1 MARVVKKFGGT
12 SVGDMDRIRLA
23 ATRVARGVERGEQVS
38 VVVSAMSGVTN
49 NLVDLCHQASPNPD
63 PAEYDVV
70 LSSGEQVT
78 VGLMAMALQEL
89 GLKARSFLGWQLPIM
104 TEGGRM
110 ESDVVDVGRDALEAC
125 MDQGIIPVIA
135 GFQGVDDEGRITTLG
150 RGGSDRSGVA
160 VAWALGAE
168 RCDIYTDVPGVYSTD
183 PRIAPKARCLEHI
196 SFGEMIEFATH
207 GAKVLEDRAV
217 DFARA
222 KGVRIRVVSTFED
235 LPGTMVLPSEEAP
248 IEADVA
254 AVAVQKGFA
263 LVVYSG
269 GEAEAT
275 ALHDQLLEK
284 GVQTFR
290 FSPVEGEACF
300 ALALKESDL
309 ARFLDGVEG
318 RQPLSVEKRLSK
330 VSAIGRGLEDAPEAQ
345 SRFVAVATGHGG
357 QGVNVRA
364 TANRGLRT
372 SILVP
377 EAEATNAIRRI
388 NRAYDLERD

>member
-23 ATRVARGVERGEQVS
+23 ASRVARGVERGEQVT

-49 NLVDLCHQASPNPD
+49 TLVDLCNQASSNPD
-63 PAEYDVV
+63 PAEYDVI

-89 GLKARSFLGWQLPIM
+89 GLKARSYLGWQLPV
-104 TEGGRM
+104 TTTGPHS
-110 ESDVVDVGRDALEAC
+110 ESEIADVGREALENC
-125 MDQGIIPVIA
+125 MAEGVIPVVA
-135 GFQGVDDEGRITTLG
+135 GFQGVSDDGRITTLG

-160 VAWALGAE
+160 MAWALNAE

-183 PRIAPKARCLEHI
+183 PRIAPKARCLESI

-217 DFARA
+217 DFARS
-222 KGVRIRVVSTFED
+222 KGVRIRVASTFEEQ
-235 LPGTMVLPSEEAP
+235 PGTLVLPSEEAP

-254 AVAVQKGFA
+254 AVAVQKGVA
-263 LVVYSG
+263 LVVYAG
-269 GEAEAT
+269 GEEDAT
-275 ALHDQLLEK
+275 RMHDALLEK

-290 FSPVEGEACF
+290 FFPTEGDKCF
-300 ALALKESDL
+300 ALAVKEDAL
-309 ARFLDGVEG
+309 ARLLDAVEG
-318 RQPLSVEKRLSK
+318 QQPLSVEKRLSK
-330 VSAIGRGLEDAPEAQ
+330 VSAIGRGLENKKDAQ
-345 SRFVAVATGHGG
+345 DRFQAVAGG
-357 QGVNVRA
+357 NGVNVRA
-364 TANRGLRT
+364 VANRGLRT
-372 SILVP
+372 SVLIP
-377 EAEATNAIRRI
+377 EAEALTAIRRI

>member
-23 ATRVARGVERGEQVS
+23 ATRVARGVERGEQVT

-49 NLVDLCHQASPNPD
+49 TLVDLCQQASANPD
-63 PAEYDVV
+63 PAEYDVI

-89 GLKARSFLGWQLPIM
+89 GLKARSFLGWQLPV
-104 TEGGRM
+104 TTTGPHG
-110 ESDVVDVGRDALEAC
+110 ESEIADVGRETLEAC
-125 MDQGIIPVIA
+125 MAEGVIPVVA
-135 GFQGVDDEGRITTLG
+135 GFQGVSDDGRITTLG

-160 VAWALGAE
+160 MAWALGAE

-183 PRIAPKARCLEHI
+183 PRIAPKARCLKSI

-222 KGVRIRVVSTFED
+222 KGVRIRVASTFEE
-235 LPGTMVLPSEEAP
+235 LPGTLVLPSDEAP

-263 LVVYSG
+263 LVVYAG
-269 GEAEAT
+269 GEVEVT
-275 ALHDQLLEK
+275 KLHDALLEK

-290 FSPVEGEACF
+290 FFPTEGESCF
-300 ALALKESDL
+300 ALAVREDDL
-309 ARFLDGVEG
+309 PRFLDNVTG

-330 VSAIGRGLEDAPEAQ
+330 VSAIGRGLENAPEAQ
-345 SRFVAVATGHGG
+345 QRFVAVATGHG
-357 QGVNVRA
+357 VNVRA
-364 TANRGLRT
+364 VANRGLRT

-377 EAEATNAIRRI
+377 EGEATAAIRRI
-388 NRAYDLERD
+388 NQAYDLERD